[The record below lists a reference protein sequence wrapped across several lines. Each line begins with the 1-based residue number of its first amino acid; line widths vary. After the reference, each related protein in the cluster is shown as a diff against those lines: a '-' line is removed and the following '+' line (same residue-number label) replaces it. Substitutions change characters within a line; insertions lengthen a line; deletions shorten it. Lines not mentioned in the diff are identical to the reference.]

1 MSWLS
6 QLLIRKKTQNCQPTT
21 TSPVSPSA
29 PPESMAQVVVE
40 ETIMAV
46 AKWLVSLVNRT
57 METQASS
64 PKPKPEPNHPANPA
78 EAQAASADAPPAE
91 TDQASAVDQLLVK
104 FSGLIEEACDRTQA
118 IALLESRLQELESA
132 RQGTPDWQDSIQLLN
147 QAVVKLDG
155 RLSQVEKILQQVD
168 LGTISE
174 TLAISL
180 ENESH
185 LQQWA
190 QTSTQQMAE
199 FSVRL
204 DTIETAAETTEEQ
217 HRANLH
223 KIFQVIQP
231 TVQQT
236 TALEG
241 RVSYL
246 EKVVTQ
252 LRLVPKFVESNHRS
266 ITTLQ
271 NYLKQVES
279 NSVSSGNGNGNG
291 SQKGL

>member
-6 QLLIRKKTQNCQPTT
+6 RLLIRKKAPSCQPTAA
-21 TSPVSPSA
+21 SPVSPSP

-64 PKPKPEPNHPANPA
+64 PKPEPPPPANPA
-78 EAQAASADAPPAE
+78 EGQVVSDDTPPVE
-91 TDQASAVDQLLVK
+91 TEQASAVDQLLAK

-118 IALLESRLQELESA
+118 IALLEGRLQELESTLQA
-132 RQGTPDWQDSIQLLN
+132 TPDWQDSIQLLN
-147 QAVVKLDG
+147 QAVVKLDS
-155 RLSQVEKILQQVD
+155 RLSQVENILQQVD

-180 ENESH
+180 ENEAY

-190 QTSTQQMAE
+190 QTSTQQIAE

-204 DTIETAAETTEEQ
+204 NTIETTAETTEEQ

-223 KIFQVIQP
+223 QIFQAIQP

-236 TALEG
+236 AALEG
-241 RVSYL
+241 RLSRL
-246 EKVVTQ
+246 EKIVTR
-252 LRLVPKFVESNHRS
+252 LSLVPKFVESNCRS
-266 ITTLQ
+266 IATLQ
-271 NYLKQVES
+271 NYVKQAKGSPVL
-279 NSVSSGNGNGNG
+279 SGNGNG
-291 SQKGL
+291 SHKQKL

>member
-1 MSWLS
+1 MAA
-6 QLLIRKKTQNCQPTT
+6 
-21 TSPVSPSA
+21 SPVSPSP

-46 AKWLVSLVNRT
+46 AKWLISLVNRT

-64 PKPKPEPNHPANPA
+64 PKPESPPPANPD
-78 EAQAASADAPPAE
+78 EEQVASVDTPLVEPE
-91 TDQASAVDQLLVK
+91 ASAVDQLLAK
-104 FSGLIEEACDRTQA
+104 FSGLIEEACDRTQS
-118 IALLESRLQELESA
+118 IALLENRLQELESTL
-132 RQGTPDWQDSIQLLN
+132 QGTPDWQDSIQLLN

-155 RLSQVEKILQQVD
+155 RLSQVERILQQVD
-168 LGTISE
+168 LGTLSE

-190 QTSTQQMAE
+190 QTSTQQIAE
-199 FSVRL
+199 LSDRL
-204 DTIETAAETTEEQ
+204 NTIETTAETAEEQ

-241 RVSYL
+241 RVSHL
-246 EKVVTQ
+246 EKVVTR
-252 LRLVPKFVESNHRS
+252 LSLVPKFVESNYRS

-271 NYLKQVES
+271 NYVKQAKGDP
-279 NSVSSGNGNGNG
+279 VSSGNGNG
-291 SQKGL
+291 SQKVN

>member
-6 QLLIRKKTQNCQPTT
+6 QLLIRKKAQNCQPTAT
-21 TSPVSPSA
+21 TPVSPSP

-46 AKWLVSLVNRT
+46 AKWLISLVNRT

-64 PKPKPEPNHPANPA
+64 PKSKPTPPANPA
-78 EAQAASADAPPAE
+78 EGQAASANAPPVE
-91 TDQASAVDQLLVK
+91 TAQASAVDQLLAK

-118 IALLESRLQELESA
+118 IALLESRLQKLEST
-132 RQGTPDWQDSIQLLN
+132 RQGTPDWQDSVQLLN

-190 QTSTQQMAE
+190 ETSTQQMAE
-199 FSVRL
+199 FSDRL
-204 DTIETAAETTEEQ
+204 NTIETTAETAEEQ

-241 RVSYL
+241 RISQL
-246 EKVVTQ
+246 EKIVTR
-252 LRLVPKFVESNHRS
+252 LSLVPKFVESNYRS
-266 ITTLQ
+266 IATLQ
-271 NYLKQVES
+271 NHLKQAEGNPVA
-279 NSVSSGNGNGNG
+279 SGNGNGG
-291 SQKGL
+291 QKGL

>member
-6 QLLIRKKTQNCQPTT
+6 RLLIRKKVPICQPTAA
-21 TSPVSPSA
+21 SPVSPSP

-46 AKWLVSLVNRT
+46 AKWLISLANRT
-57 METQASS
+57 FETQATS
-64 PKPKPEPNHPANPA
+64 PKPEPPPPADPA
-78 EAQAASADAPPAE
+78 EEQVASAEAPPLEE
-91 TDQASAVDQLLVK
+91 TNQASVVDQLLAK
-104 FSGLIEEACDRTQA
+104 FSVLIEEACDRTQS

-190 QTSTQQMAE
+190 QTSTQQIAE

-204 DTIETAAETTEEQ
+204 NTVETAAETTEEQ

-231 TVQQT
+231 TIQQT

-271 NYLKQVES
+271 NHLKQVES
-279 NSVSSGNGNGNG
+279 NSVSIGNGNGG
-291 SQKGL
+291 QKGL